1 MTHSDLLTAIM
12 RDLSRG
18 DMRLFRNNVGV
29 AYQGRVTHLDH
40 DRILIQHPRVVH
52 FGLAPGSGD
61 LIGWRAVEITR
72 EMVGTKIAVF
82 ASLEAKTGTGRPTHE
97 QSAWRQTV
105 IDHGGIAD
113 IVRSLEDAQ
122 ELLLCR

>member
-18 DMRLFRNNVGV
+18 DTRLFRNNVGV
-29 AYQGRVTHLDH
+29 AWQGKVTRLDH

-61 LIGWRAVEITR
+61 LIGWRAIEITQNMLGKR
-72 EMVGTKIAVF
+72 IAMF
-82 ASLEAKTGTGRPTHE
+82 ISLEAKVGRDRLRD
-97 QSAWRQTV
+97 QQRAWLCA
-105 IDHGGIAD
+105 IAEHGGIAAE
-113 IVRSLEDAQ
+113 VRSIEEARDAIAR
-122 ELLLCR
+122 L